1 MLDKYS
7 SSLWGEDRRNPDHA
21 SVRRRFSRGQRWR
34 QRHAGRDIG
43 RSSDGR
49 SGCGLDKSF
58 FAFRATVID
67 RVSGQ
72 SCSNAFHRPRKNSK
86 VADWRSRSRP
96 AWGWTGAI

>member
-49 SGCGLDKSF
+49 SGCGLD
-58 FAFRATVID
+58 
-67 RVSGQ
+67 
-72 SCSNAFHRPRKNSK
+72 
-86 VADWRSRSRP
+86 
-96 AWGWTGAI
+96 